1 MDNINI
7 DGMNRQFGLGKELV
21 FKIHPSGLV
30 MADVQTSQ
38 CTGEFFLQGAHV
50 TRYQTDKQPNH
61 LNHPVLFMSQQALY
75 MSGKALRGGIPIC
88 FPWFNSHPSDPSLPA
103 HGWARTSV
111 WNLVQTRKVDGR
123 IEVDLGLA
131 KDGFD
136 LIYRISMGE
145 TLKVSLEVR
154 NAADVPLDY
163 EIALHTYLSLASI
176 DQVSIGGD
184 LEECEHYDQLTQK
197 LHGPEKQRVRFV
209 EETDRIYYG
218 QAPRIVLDDPA
229 WQRSI
234 QIDASGSHA
243 TVVWNPWIDKSKR
256 MADFG
261 DLEYR
266 QMCCIETANVRQRSV
281 RIVPGQTHTTAAEF
295 QVKSR
300 ERLQ

>member
-1 MDNINI
+1 MDNLDI
-7 DGMNRQFGLGKELV
+7 DGLNRQFGLGKELV
-21 FKIHPSGLV
+21 FKVHPSGLV

-50 TRYQTDKQPNH
+50 TRYQPDKQPNH
-61 LNHPVLFMSQQALY
+61 QTQPVLFMSQQALY
-75 MSGKALRGGIPIC
+75 TSGKALRGGIPIC

-111 WNLVQTRKVDGR
+111 WNLVQTQKVDGR

-136 LIYRISMGE
+136 LIYRISMGD
-145 TLKVSLEVR
+145 TLQVSLGVR
-154 NAADVPLDY
+154 NAAEVPL
-163 EIALHTYLSLASI
+163 EFELALHTYLSLASI

-184 LEECEHYDQLTQK
+184 LEECGYYDQLTQK
-197 LHGPEKQRVRFV
+197 FHEPEKQPIRFV
-209 EETDRIYYG
+209 QETDRIYYG
-218 QAPRIVLDDPA
+218 QAARIVLDDPA

-234 QIDASGSHA
+234 QIDSSGTQA

-261 DLEYR
+261 DLEYL
-266 QMCCIETANVRQRSV
+266 QMCCIETANVRQKSV
-281 RIVPGQTHTTAAEF
+281 RLAPGQTHTTSAEF
-295 QVKSR
+295 QVKN
-300 ERLQ
+300 L